1 MNTTLGVV
9 VTGIA
14 GSAAAFLWYLGLFR
28 SVRFAESFTQA
39 ALFLCVR
46 RRGPYHNAGKALED
60 VCKFAEAH
68 GLTTKSTKCAGL
80 YFDDPKTVKAEELQW
95 MAGLLVHRNEEQ
107 KCLAISQKDLAEH
120 DMIIRVMPQTKVPLC
135 GKARM
140 PHAQIL
146 HSPLCPA
153 THPVHTTYTLVHAW
167 YAPSPHQHTG
177 PVRQCC
183 LVRTRYTPGT
193 HRRTWYTRGRCWCTP
208 GTHSLHIWYTLV
220 SLCLLVQYRGSYGA
234 GRMLGN

>member
-1 MNTTLGVV
+1 
-9 VTGIA
+9 
-14 GSAAAFLWYLGLFR
+14 
-28 SVRFAESFTQA
+28 VRFAESFTQA

-120 DMIIRVMPQTKVPLC
+120 DMIIRVMPQTKVVETVFPIKLVPVSFMLC
-135 GKARM
+135 AMK
-140 PHAQIL
+140 
-146 HSPLCPA
+146 
-153 THPVHTTYTLVHAW
+153 V
-167 YAPSPHQHTG
+167 YAAFCKQDKYKLQS
-177 PVRQCC
+177 
-183 LVRTRYTPGT
+183 
-193 HRRTWYTRGRCWCTP
+193 
-208 GTHSLHIWYTLV
+208 
-220 SLCLLVQYRGSYGA
+220 GSYEVYDMDAREIRVCFPQENFGSFCP
-234 GRMLGN
+234 